1 MNFMVKNAGSADAI
15 WAELDAGVAQGKAV
29 VIFNWSPNFIG
40 AKYPGKFV
48 NFPKH
53 HPDCT
58 KDPAWGI
65 NKTALYDCG
74 NPAEGYL
81 KLAVNANFKNKF
93 PKGYKVIKQM
103 NFSTS
108 DIDKMANYKDT
119 DGLEVTAAAKQWLED
134 HKSKW
139 SKWVN

>member
-29 VIFNWSPNFIG
+29 VVFNWSPNFVG

-48 NFPKH
+48 EFPKH
-53 HPDCT
+53 DPKCT
-58 KDPAWGI
+58 TDPSWGI

-81 KLAVNANFKNKF
+81 KLAVNADFKKNH
-93 PKGYKVIKQM
+93 PKGYKVLKQM
-103 NFSTS
+103 NFTLQIS
-108 DIDKMANYKDT
+108 I
-119 DGLEVTAAAKQWLED
+119 
-134 HKSKW
+134 KW
-139 SKWVN
+139 QTIKTLMV

>member
-1 MNFMVKNAGSADAI
+1 M
-15 WAELDAGVAQGKAV
+15 
-29 VIFNWSPNFIG
+29 FNWSPNFIG

-48 NFPKH
+48 EFPKH
-53 HPDCT
+53 DPACT
-58 KDPAWGI
+58 KDPSWGI

-81 KLAVNANFKNKF
+81 KLAVNADFKKNH
-93 PKGYKVIKQM
+93 PKGYKVLKQM
-103 NFSTS
+103 NFTTS

-119 DGLEVTAAAKQWLED
+119 DGLEVSAAAQKWLDE

-139 SKWVN
+139 SKWVK